1 MWTPD
6 CIHNYSSDVNKYL
19 LKVDIED
26 MEDMME
32 DIETWK
38 KIKSSS
44 SQTPPLSLSLS
55 LSLWNIFVSVCLLVS
70 SELTNPLLFCLKFW
84 LVKYWEPK
92 ELSYL
97 CLKGLKLNRWNVTKK
112 TLGSKQSWV
121 PASISSVC
129 LFVCPTITINHLDQF
144 ASILIKEL
152 GRNTGKF
159 LAWS

>member
-44 SQTPPLSLSLS
+44 TQTTPPLSPSLS
-55 LSLWNIFVSVCLLVS
+55 EISFCLSVC
-70 SELTNPLLFCLKFW
+70 
-84 LVKYWEPK
+84 
-92 ELSYL
+92 
-97 CLKGLKLNRWNVTKK
+97 
-112 TLGSKQSWV
+112 
-121 PASISSVC
+121 
-129 LFVCPTITINHLDQF
+129 
-144 ASILIKEL
+144 
-152 GRNTGKF
+152 
-159 LAWS
+159 